1 MRQTIQQNYLT
12 RNVRLASKTK
22 TITIIQKAMK
32 QKAQNQDQNQK
43 IKDCGTK
50 GYKAKR

>member
-1 MRQTIQQNYLT
+1 MRQTIRQNYLT
-12 RNVRLASKTK
+12 RNVRLASKT
-22 TITIIQKAMK
+22 ITIIQKTMK

-50 GYKAKR
+50 SYKAKR